1 MIWTNAKQ
9 IIAIHSK
16 VTGKTGGLDGLRDM
30 SGLESALAA
39 PMQTFGGEELFKTEL
54 QKIARL
60 GFGLAANH
68 AFIDGNK
75 RIGAVMTQLLLKW
88 NGYAPKL
95 AVGELSDMFIGIAA
109 GEKSEE
115 DLLSWIL
122 VKCGKKTFL

>member
-1 MIWTNAKQ
+1 MIWTNAEQ

-54 QKIARL
+54 EKIARL

-122 VKCGKKTFL
+122 MKCG

>member
-1 MIWTNAKQ
+1 MIWTNAEQ
-9 IIAIHSK
+9 IIAIHAK

-39 PMQTFGGEELFKTEL
+39 PMQTFGGELE
-54 QKIARL
+54 KIARL

-122 VKCGKKTFL
+122 VKCG

>member
-1 MIWTNAKQ
+1 MIWTNAEQ
-9 IIAIHSK
+9 IIAIHAN

-54 QKIARL
+54 EKIARL

-122 VKCGKKTFL
+122 AKCG